1 MPTADGHPF
10 VVGTTA
16 GSAWLRARNK
26 YMSVQE
32 PERLF
37 RLFSCTLHQRELRVS
52 TTQLTLRGK
61 SGSLCAAI
69 IYEFPK
75 THAG

>member
-1 MPTADGHPF
+1 MATAAGHP
-10 VVGTTA
+10 VAAGITA
-16 GSAWLRARNK
+16 GSVWLRARNK

-37 RLFSCTLHQRELRVS
+37 RLSSCTLHQREVRVS

-69 IYEFPK
+69 IYEFAK

>member
-1 MPTADGHPF
+1 
-10 VVGTTA
+10 
-16 GSAWLRARNK
+16 
-26 YMSVQE
+26 MSVQE

-37 RLFSCTLHQRELRVS
+37 RLSSCTLHQREVRVS

-69 IYEFPK
+69 IYEFAK